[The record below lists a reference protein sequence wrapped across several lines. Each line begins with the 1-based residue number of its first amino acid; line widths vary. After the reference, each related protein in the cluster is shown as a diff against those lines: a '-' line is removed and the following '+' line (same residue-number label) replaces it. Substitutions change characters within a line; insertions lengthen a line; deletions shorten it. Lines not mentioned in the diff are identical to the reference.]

1 MKQDQ
6 AHHFGP
12 YQVVERIFV
21 DDEAEGFRALR
32 EGSRQTTLLKI
43 LTPQI
48 SADPSFDLIYQDSA
62 QLGRDLDLPGL
73 LKVQDSGTHEGCRYL
88 AMEWVEGRSMHQLL
102 RTLEKQKVA
111 LPVELSAW
119 LMLQVCETLTHLHV
133 LTGRAGEDLG
143 IVHHDLAPAT
153 IVVGFDG
160 MPRLCDARMVR
171 AEHVEQPER
180 SAARVGHP
188 AYFAPERVKGG
199 PPSVQ
204 TDLWAVGVILWELL
218 TGKGLFRGGSREEVM
233 AEVLI
238 SPIPSPRVHN
248 EGIDAALAEIV
259 LRALTRQPERRFQSA
274 SSLAGALRTWLD
286 QKDPGRLRAGVVG
299 ILDSLYSDEVAR
311 VQALTAKFLPELP
324 EAQDGEDEDSG
335 ADWIPW
341 TLAAIA
347 LLALGTVVVLILGK
361 EDAGP
366 PPVTAALDIVE
377 EMQRTYPGAEN
388 AEGHAKAGWD
398 ALMVGSRA
406 RDEQASADLE
416 QALAADPGS
425 AQAAAGLALAYARL
439 GREKPELSVQSVKL
453 LSRAQKLDATAP
465 EVLRAEPGIALAVG
479 NLTGAT
485 QKARACLT
493 ALPQD
498 AFCTGV
504 QGQALLAQ
512 DRPTDAFP
520 LLQAASKGLPQADA
534 LLRATGEAALQSGD
548 LLGAQTALKAAVER
562 LPEEPSGHLA
572 LAQLYLRS
580 GQWDALLDAS
590 EQALKLD
597 RRNPTARL
605 IRGEALLQ
613 VRGDGEQAVQLLGA
627 LAEDPECPPEL
638 LLRAQTG
645 AALAALRSGR
655 ASEAQRHALAALS
668 TEPGHAPAVLALAHA
683 QQEQGDGQKA
693 LLTLAQGKPE
703 RLSKER
709 RAWFR
714 LHAGLLQMQLGAL
727 AQARPNLE
735 EAQRTAPYWRAP
747 AVALAMLQV
756 QLQDPSS
763 ALSTLRVA
771 AEIDPRIYADR
782 RADLSLELLS
792 SAQAWGA
799 MEPELSGDVQV
810 QIGALMAGWICV
822 DGGGCAEAQKRLS
835 SQVEPAFTLILAQ
848 VKVHQDEAQVALS
861 LLDGSGT
868 TRWALLADAHQSLD
882 QTEAAL
888 NALDQAQAQGPA
900 SAALNSRRAELLLS
914 SDPGGARNAAR
925 QAMADDPLNLRA
937 AELLLQTQ

>member
-1 MKQDQ
+1 MTQEQ

-32 EGSRQTTLLKI
+32 EGSQQTTLLKI

-48 SADPSFDLIYQDSA
+48 SSDPSFDLIYQDSA
-62 QLGRDLDLPGL
+62 RLGRDLDLPGL
-73 LKVQDSGTHEGCRYL
+73 LNVKDSGTHEGCRYL
-88 AMEWVEGRSMHQLL
+88 AMEWIEGRSMRQLQ
-102 RTLEKQKVA
+102 RTLEKQKVV

-119 LMLQVCETLTHLHV
+119 LMLQICETLNHLHV
-133 LTGRAGEDLG
+133 LTGRAGDDLG

-153 IVVGFDG
+153 IVLGFDG

-171 AEHVEQPER
+171 AENVEQPER

-218 TGKGLFRGGSREEVM
+218 TGTGLFRGESREEIM
-233 AEVLI
+233 AEVLV
-238 SPIPSPRVHN
+238 SPIASPATHN
-248 EGIDAALAEIV
+248 DTIDAALAEIV
-259 LRALTRQPERRFQSA
+259 LRALTRQPKRRFQSA

-299 ILDSLYSDEVAR
+299 ILDSLYADEIAR
-311 VQALTAKFLPELP
+311 VQTLTATYLPQLPEQL
-324 EAQDGEDEDSG
+324 DVKDEGSG
-335 ADWIPW
+335 AQWIPW
-341 TLAAIA
+341 TLAATA

-361 EDAGP
+361 EKAGP

-377 EMQRTYPGAEN
+377 EMQRTYPGADG
-388 AEGHAKAGWD
+388 AEEHAQAGWD
-398 ALMVGSRA
+398 ALTVGSRSL
-406 RDEQASADLE
+406 DERAAAELE
-416 QALAADPGS
+416 QALAADPAS
-425 AQAAAGLALAYARL
+425 ATAAAGLALAYARL

-453 LSRAQKLDATAP
+453 LNRAQKIDSSAP
-465 EVLRAEPGIALAVG
+465 AVHRAQPGIALAVG
-479 NLTGAT
+479 NLSGAT
-485 QKARACLT
+485 QRARDCLS

-512 DRPTDAFP
+512 GRATDAFP
-520 LLQAASKGLPQADA
+520 LLQAASAGLPEADI
-534 LLRATGEAALQSGD
+534 LLRASGEAALQSGD
-548 LLGAQTALKAAVER
+548 LLGAQTALKAAVVR
-562 LPEEPSGHLA
+562 LPKEPIGHLA
-572 LAQLYLRS
+572 LAQLYQQS
-580 GQWDALLDAS
+580 GQWDALLEET
-590 EQALKLD
+590 EQVLELD
-597 RRNPTARL
+597 RRNPMARL
-605 IRGEALLQ
+605 MRGEALLQ
-613 VRGDGEQAVQLLGA
+613 VKGDGEQAVQLLGA
-627 LAEDPECPPEL
+627 LAEDPECPPEI

-645 AALAALRSGR
+645 AALAALKSGR
-655 ASEAQRHALAALS
+655 PSEAQRHAQAALT
-668 TEPGHAPAVLALAHA
+668 TEPGHAPAVLALAYAQHA
-683 QQEQGDGQKA
+683 QSDGANA
-693 LLTLAQGKPE
+693 LSSLFLAKPE

-714 LHAGLLQMQLGAL
+714 LHAGLLQMELGAL
-727 AQARPNLE
+727 SQARPNLE
-735 EAQRTAPYWRAP
+735 EAQRTAPYWQAP
-747 AVALAMLQV
+747 ALALATLQV
-756 QLQDPSS
+756 KLQDPDG
-763 ALSTLRVA
+763 ALSTLRLA

-782 RADLSLELLS
+782 RPDQSLSLPTT
-792 SAQAWGA
+792 AQVWSE
-799 MEPELSGDVQV
+799 MNSELSGRQQE
-810 QIGALMAGWICV
+810 QIGAMFAAWICL
-822 DGGGCAEAQKRLS
+822 DGGGCTEAQDRLPR
-835 SQVEPAFTLILAQ
+835 QVEPSFTLLFAQ
-848 VKVHQDEAQVALS
+848 VKIHQDEAQAAVS

-868 TRWALLADAHQSLD
+868 TRWAMLADAHQSLK

-914 SDPGGARNAAR
+914 TDPGGARSAAR